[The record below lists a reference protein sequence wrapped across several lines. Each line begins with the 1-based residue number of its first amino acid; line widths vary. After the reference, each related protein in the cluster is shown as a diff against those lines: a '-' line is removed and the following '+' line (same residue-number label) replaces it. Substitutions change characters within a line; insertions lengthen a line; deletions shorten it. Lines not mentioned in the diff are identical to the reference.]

1 MIRFGEK
8 VRTEQFAFS
17 TVLFAFFLF
26 FFPSCYALIYYWFT
40 NRILSTFLVRE
51 GQRMFFTTKVNEKLR
66 RTSRKFFIIRFNV
79 TAKTS
84 ADFSCKRCNVK
95 SLKPAAQQNNMI
107 QSYKCN
113 RQLRKRTSGFHR
125 NEMKDKKNDSACCF
139 GNVDFPNTH

>member
-1 MIRFGEK
+1 M
-8 VRTEQFAFS
+8 
-17 TVLFAFFLF
+17 LF
-26 FFPSCYALIYYWFT
+26 FFLSFLHVMHLLLIYISNSFNFSCKGRSKNVFY
-40 NRILSTFLVRE
+40 NQGKI
-51 GQRMFFTTKVNEKLR
+51 NEKLKT
-66 RTSRKFFIIRFNV
+66 TSRKLFIIRFNV
-79 TAKTS
+79 TARTS